1 MGTPYILRILLFA
14 IAAGEEFRDSHYYD
28 LSDFFEV
35 EHSNSFNDFEDLPE
49 TSGFRHIDDEDMS
62 DEDIS
67 DMSDIAD
74 DNYYYTDEFDTVVN
88 TVVGIPAHTVTSFEH
103 FKAETDQILDQSNN
117 DFGQPVIET
126 DDFENMDPELLD
138 LVSSESEL
146 GVNEYDDYTSDS
158 HSMIYGDDSMSE
170 FEQIKLLNNIAN
182 TEQVCSP
189 ENDLKL
195 TINDQIVA

>member
-1 MGTPYILRILLFA
+1 MGTPYLLGILLCIFS
-14 IAAGEEFRDSHYYD
+14 ITTGEEFRDSHYYD

-35 EHSNSFNDFEDLPE
+35 EHSNSFDDLEENLPE

-62 DEDIS
+62 ADDLIVP
-67 DMSDIAD
+67 DIAD
-74 DNYYYTDEFDTVVN
+74 DNYYYTDEFESVVN

-103 FKAETDQILDQSNN
+103 FKAETDQILDQSDENY
-117 DFGQPVIET
+117 GQPSVVD

-146 GVNEYDDYTSDS
+146 GINEYDDYTSAS
-158 HSMIYGDDSMSE
+158 QSMIYGDDSMSE

-182 TEQVCSP
+182 NEQVC
-189 ENDLKL
+189 K
-195 TINDQIVA
+195 

>member
-1 MGTPYILRILLFA
+1 MRIPYLLGIPAVLLF
-14 IAAGEEFRDSHYYD
+14 AAGEEFRDSQYYD

-49 TSGFRHIDDEDMS
+49 TSGFRHMDDDDMS
-62 DEDIS
+62 EDL
-67 DMSDIAD
+67 AD
-74 DNYYYTDEFDTVVN
+74 DNYYYTDEFETVVD

-103 FKAETDQILDQSNN
+103 FKAETDQILDQS
-117 DFGQPVIET
+117 DTRDYGQPVIET

-146 GVNEYDDYTSDS
+146 GINEYDDYTSAS

-182 TEQVCSP
+182 SEQIRSP
-189 ENDLKL
+189 
-195 TINDQIVA
+195 QITY